1 VGILNEFIIGLIVIF
16 IALSLAVFFVKSLI
30 KFVIFL
36 GIIYLLFNIGFLW
49 NSEDFSNLPLGGVL
63 KNGYDNVAQNTYD
76 GLVKKRE
83 ETGIIDSENIKNTID
98 TTIENALE
106 NAKDEISNID
116 KQKLIDE
123 LNSKLANYDQETIT
137 EALYGLKSELEKYN
151 VSEQELKDM
160 INQDKV
166 AE

>member
-1 VGILNEFIIGLIVIF
+1 MNEFIIGLIVIF